1 MSAIHRRTVHKSW
14 GTAAASSLLAA
25 LGSCMAFQAGAA
37 ALKLEDCRLESEIAG
52 GSVAA
57 RCGWLSVPENREQPA
72 GKQVRLHVA
81 VIPSLRLEPAG
92 DPLFVLSGGPGQA
105 ASDFYISIA
114 PALGRVRRD
123 RDIVVLDQ
131 RGTGRSNRLDCTF
144 PDESDITFSDPQQL
158 SELTRSCLA
167 KLPGDPRYY
176 TTSVAVRDLDDVRA
190 ALGYEKLDLY
200 GVSYGTRVA
209 QHYMR
214 RYPTRVRVAIL
225 DGVVPPQLAL
235 GPDVALDAQAAIDSA
250 FARCESNTDCKRV
263 FPAIAATFASLRARL
278 EAQPVTLAIPDPLSA
293 EPTQTQLGAPELS
306 AAVRLLSYSDE
317 TVSTLPLLI
326 HEADAGQPQALAA
339 QYLMIKRSLDTQIAN
354 GMHFAVVCSEDAP
367 RWNENPI
374 SQSALAKTYIGETFM
389 TAMRSIC
396 EQWPRGPVDEEFSKP
411 LSSAIPTLVLSGGND
426 PVTPARYGEQILP
439 GLSKSRHLVLDGQGH
454 GQIGVGCMP
463 RVIADFIAAGDVGSL
478 DDACLKTVG
487 PAPFLLSRS
496 APAP

>member
-1 MSAIHRRTVHKSW
+1 MSAIHKRLRTLALW
-14 GTAAASSLLAA
+14 GLAP
-25 LGSCMAFQAGAA
+25 LTFCSAFQAHGAG
-37 ALKLEDCRLESEIAG
+37 LELEDCRLQSEIAG
-52 GSVAA
+52 GGVAA
-57 RCGWLSVPENREQPA
+57 RCGWLSVPENRENPS
-72 GKQVRLHVA
+72 GKQLRLHVA
-81 VIPSLRLEPAG
+81 VVRSLRTEAAG

-114 PALGRVRRD
+114 PALARIRRD
-123 RDIVVLDQ
+123 RDIVIVDQ

-158 SELTRSCLA
+158 RELTRSCLA
-167 KLPGDPRYY
+167 RLPGDPRYY

-190 ALGYEKLDLY
+190 ALGYQRLDLY

-214 RYPTRVRVAIL
+214 RYPQRVRVAIL
-225 DGVVPPQLAL
+225 DGVVPPQLPL

-250 FARCESNTDCKRV
+250 FARCDSNVDCKRT
-263 FPAIAATFASLRARL
+263 FPNIAGTFATLRTRVLEKPVSLS
-278 EAQPVTLAIPDPLSA
+278 IPDPLSA
-293 EPTQTQLGAPELS
+293 EPTNAQLGAAELS

-317 TVSTLPLLI
+317 TLSTLPLLI
-326 HEADAGQPQALAA
+326 HEAELGQPQGLAA

-367 RWNENPI
+367 RWHEHPV
-374 SQSALAKTYIGETFM
+374 SDAELAKTYIGETFM
-389 TAMRSIC
+389 QAMRTIC

-411 LSSAIPTLVLSGGND
+411 LQSAIPTLVLSGGND
-426 PVTPARYGEQILP
+426 PVTPARYGEQVVA
-439 GLSKSRHLVLDGQGH
+439 GLKNARHLVLDGQGH
-454 GQIGVGCMP
+454 GQIAVGCMP
-463 RVIADFIAAGDVGSL
+463 RVVANFIAAGNVKSL
-478 DDACLKTVG
+478 DDECLKTVA